1 MDSKPQAAML
11 CGVKLLVPVLFAVI
25 ASGCSLQKLAVNQ
38 TADVLYEG
46 SIAMDREPDPVFAE
60 QAIPA
65 SLKTLETF
73 LVSVPDNEKILELL
87 AKGYYSYAF
96 GFIEGDLERAQIELA
111 PEAEIKELTDRAVL
125 HYLRSREF
133 GFDLLEK
140 PALEKAAREG
150 DEKKLQKELNKLDDE
165 DVPGLFWVGY
175 GWASA
180 INLRQDD
187 SDMVA
192 RLGVVE
198 KIMSRVLE
206 LNDDYFDG
214 GAHFFFGVLYASRPP
229 MFGGDPERAK
239 KHFDIA
245 MKKNGTRNL
254 MIPYL
259 YARYYAT
266 QTQDR
271 EMFVKMMHR
280 VETANLET
288 TPDRRL
294 NNTIAQKR
302 ARFWLDNID
311 ELIYE

>member
-1 MDSKPQAAML
+1 MYPELQGFVRRGTSN
-11 CGVKLLVPVLFAVI
+11 LLFLAFVILF
-25 ASGCSLQKLAVNQ
+25 SGCSLQKMAVSQ
-38 TADVLYEG
+38 TADVLYTG
-46 SIAMDREPDPVFAE
+46 SIAMEREPDPVFAE

-73 LVSVPDNEKILELL
+73 LVSAPENEKILELL
-87 AKGYYSYAF
+87 ARGYYSYAF

-111 PEAEIKELTDRAVL
+111 PESEIQELTDRAVL

-133 GFDLLEK
+133 GFQLLDK
-140 PALEKAAREG
+140 PAFEKAAREG
-150 DEKKLQKELNKLDDE
+150 NEDKLQSELKKLEAE

-180 INLRQDD
+180 INLKQDD

-198 KIMSRVLE
+198 KIMSRVEE

-214 GAHFFFGVLYASRPP
+214 GVHFFFGVLYASRPP
-229 MFGGDPERAK
+229 MFGGDPEEAL
-239 KHFDIA
+239 KHFEIA
-245 MKKNGTRNL
+245 MEKNGTKNL

-266 QTQDR
+266 QTQNR
-271 EMFVKMMHR
+271 ELFVEMMHR
-280 VETANLET
+280 VETANLDT
-288 TPDRRL
+288 VPDRRL

-302 ARFWLDNID
+302 ARFWLENID